1 MVKGRLKGVIE
12 EVDKEKA
19 LKLVIKAS
27 LQEKTLRLNV
37 MERRATTVEK
47 ALELAKQRV
56 EDLQGKL
63 GKTELKLAEIA
74 SLLSTLDK
82 ELTDLKRMAKARK
95 QAYYNKG
102 FKDTENSVRLVIFQ
116 ARKFGFMEGWMA
128 AVNVVGLPENSP
140 FRSADQVSLPED
152 PEAEVQ
158 ALEQDED
165 SSEEDEGTESLETR
179 GLS

>member
-12 EVDKEKA
+12 EVDKKA

-56 EDLQGKL
+56 GDLQGKL

-74 SLLSTLDK
+74 SLLST
-82 ELTDLKRMAKARK
+82 
-95 QAYYNKG
+95 
-102 FKDTENSVRLVIFQ
+102 
-116 ARKFGFMEGWMA
+116 
-128 AVNVVGLPENSP
+128 
-140 FRSADQVSLPED
+140 
-152 PEAEVQ
+152 
-158 ALEQDED
+158 QD
-165 SSEEDEGTESLETR
+165 
-179 GLS
+179 

>member
-1 MVKGRLKGVIE
+1 MKGRLKGVIE

-56 EDLQGKL
+56 GDLQGKL

-102 FKDTENSVRLVIFQ
+102 FKDTENSVRPVIFQ

-128 AVNVVGLPENSP
+128 AVNVIGLPENSP
-140 FRSADQVSLPED
+140 FRSADQVPLPED

-179 GLS
+179 DLS

>member
-56 EDLQGKL
+56 GDLQGKL
-63 GKTELKLAEIA
+63 GKTELKLPEIA

-95 QAYYNKG
+95 QA
-102 FKDTENSVRLVIFQ
+102 
-116 ARKFGFMEGWMA
+116 
-128 AVNVVGLPENSP
+128 
-140 FRSADQVSLPED
+140 
-152 PEAEVQ
+152 
-158 ALEQDED
+158 
-165 SSEEDEGTESLETR
+165 
-179 GLS
+179 

>member
-1 MVKGRLKGVIE
+1 MVKGRLKGAIE
-12 EVDKEKA
+12 EVDKKKA

-56 EDLQGKL
+56 GDLQGKL

-74 SLLSTLDK
+74 NLLSTQDK
-82 ELTDLKRMAKARK
+82 ELTDLKSMAEARK

-102 FKDTENSVRLVIFQ
+102 FKDTENSVRPVIFQ
-116 ARKFGFMEGWMA
+116 ARKFRFIEGWMA
-128 AVNVVGLPENSP
+128 AVNVVGLLENSP
-140 FRSADQVSLPED
+140 FRSADQVPLPED

-165 SSEEDEGTESLETR
+165 SSEEDEGIESLEMR
-179 GLS
+179 DLS

>member
-95 QAYYNKG
+95 QA
-102 FKDTENSVRLVIFQ
+102 
-116 ARKFGFMEGWMA
+116 
-128 AVNVVGLPENSP
+128 
-140 FRSADQVSLPED
+140 
-152 PEAEVQ
+152 
-158 ALEQDED
+158 
-165 SSEEDEGTESLETR
+165 
-179 GLS
+179 